1 MEYRTVSKGN
11 SGHVDLGSVSLL
23 RFYGVET
30 ALSRVALFEPFL
42 KEIPQLF
49 VADQTPC
56 RTGMEPGW
64 GLSCEAFDDQIG
76 T

>member
-23 RFYGVET
+23 RFSGVET

-49 VADQTPC
+49 VADQTPTRAC
-56 RTGMEPGW
+56 VESGW
-64 GLSCEAFDDQIG
+64 GFSGKTFDNQIG

>member
-1 MEYRTVSKGN
+1 MGYRTVSKGKAE
-11 SGHVDLGSVSLL
+11 HVDLGSVSLL
-23 RFYGVET
+23 RFSGVET

-64 GLSCEAFDDQIG
+64 GFSGKTFDNHIG

>member
-1 MEYRTVSKGN
+1 MEYRTVSKGKAE
-11 SGHVDLGSVSLL
+11 HVDLGSVSLL
-23 RFYGVET
+23 RFSGVET
-30 ALSRVALFEPFL
+30 ALSRVALFESFL
-42 KEIPQLF
+42 EEIPQLF

-56 RTGMEPGW
+56 RTGMEPRW